1 MLKVSGLAPNWDSQ
15 KATCGQVGEE
25 GVGWP
30 MLCTATEPPAA
41 RICLSRSTIAP
52 RPSHEPLLPYASLL
66 TTRKSIGSS
75 STTWNPPVTP
85 AGREAVAWSPR
96 IVIVLDDEVE
106 LDEVLNAGRSG

>member
-30 MLCTATEPPAA
+30 MLCTATELPAA
-41 RICLSRSTIAP
+41 MICLSLSTIAP
-52 RPSHEPLLPYASLL
+52 SPSHEPLLPYASLL
-66 TTRKSIGSS
+66 TTRKSNGSIW
-75 STTWNPPVTP
+75 TTWKPPVTP

-96 IVIVLDDEVE
+96 IDIVFDADIW